1 MDLLDAH
8 NVGALTCYRLAH
20 AAAPVIVPHVRVAI
34 RLLPKVWVP
43 GDQLVAVGAE
53 AHRRPVTA
61 DAAWDCAGN
70 LVEACMAVLIAV
82 RSTRVAGV
90 VRGAAAADIVVT
102 SHAAVRAAG
111 IPVLGA
117 ALVFLE
123 EEARVVYAVLYE
135 ST

>member
-1 MDLLDAH
+1 M
-8 NVGALTCYRLAH
+8 T
-20 AAAPVIVPHVRVAI
+20 
-34 RLLPKVWVP
+34 
-43 GDQLVAVGAE
+43 
-53 AHRRPVTA
+53 
-61 DAAWDCAGN
+61 
-70 LVEACMAVLIAV
+70 VLIAV

-123 EEARVVYAVLYE
+123 EEARVVYAVLYA